1 MTRTS
6 DADPVDAPVFS
17 RGYRAWLLFLLMVV
31 NALNLADRQGMAAT
45 APAIKAEFHLSDT
58 QLGLIQG
65 LGFAIFYS
73 LLGLPI
79 ARLAEVRSRTKIIAV
94 STLIFA
100 AMVAA
105 CGTARNFFQFLG
117 CRIGVAIGD
126 AGFGPPVSSLLGDHY
141 PIQRRASALTIIW
154 LGAPIGALAGSALG
168 GWVAQNA
175 DWRTWFYLLSIPGV
189 LVAVAA
195 FFTLRDPPRGHSDPA
210 GTLKAGAKP
219 PPMGEVLRFLFAKKS
234 MRHILIGAA
243 LASMAMNGVGQFLA
257 RFIVAQYD
265 VGFAEAGRTV
275 GLIAVVAMASGLALG
290 GFGMDWASKF
300 DRRWYAWGPAIG
312 LVLTAPLFVLAVTQP
327 SLRQCVPLLLAGHV
341 TLFVYYTPT
350 LAMGQNMVGASM
362 RASSAF
368 VISLVLGLVGIGLGP
383 TLIGILSD
391 ILAGSAF
398 GGDYGALCP
407 GGSAPAGSAAALV
420 ARCSDASA
428 AGITRSIVAV
438 SLLFAWAAL
447 HYLLASR
454 HLVADLDR
462 RYEGP
467 ATA

>member
-1 MTRTS
+1 MNRMS
-6 DADPVDAPVFS
+6 DADPAAAPTFS

-65 LGFAIFYS
+65 LGFAIFYT

-141 PIQRRASALTIIW
+141 PVRRRASALTIIW

-189 LVAVAA
+189 LVAIAA
-195 FFTLRDPPRGHSDPA
+195 FFTLRDPPRGFSDPA
-210 GTLKAGAKP
+210 GTITAGAPP
-219 PPMGEVLRFLFAKKS
+219 PPMREVLRFLFAKKS

-312 LVLTAPLFVLAVTQP
+312 LVVAAPMFMLAVTQP

-341 TLFVYYTPT
+341 TLFIYYTPT

-391 ILAGSAF
+391 ILAASAF
-398 GGDYGALCP
+398 GGDYGTMCP
-407 GGSAPAGSAAALV
+407 GGSAPAASAADLV

-438 SLLFAWAAL
+438 SVLFAWAAL

-467 ATA
+467 AKA